1 MMFCY
6 CWSLFFTVVKRRYT
20 EGQWSSGFES
30 STGAFEVWMWIK
42 DVDNYIDFE
51 EAYHLY
57 SSFVQFFCPEK
68 QAFRDKLLDEIHG
81 LPVYVITQ
89 SIMCKSFVALKN
101 SSNMEKY
108 LVDFTNSRIDDE
120 NDCEIH
126 LVGTLKILPPSLFVQ
141 GTKLPPPPPS
151 PKKSSFNPLGRNKRS
166 VPNYV
171 MNNSFFFA

>member
-6 CWSLFFTVVKRRYT
+6 CWSLFFTVLKRRYT
-20 EGQWSSGFES
+20 EGQSSSGFES
-30 STGAFEVWMWIK
+30 STGAFDVWMWIK

-51 EAYHLY
+51 EAYNLY

-89 SIMCKSFVALKN
+89 PITCKSFVALKN
-101 SSNMEKY
+101 SSDMEKY
-108 LVDFTNSRIDDE
+108 LVDFTPLTFR
-120 NDCEIH
+120 
-126 LVGTLKILPPSLFVQ
+126 TRYKI
-141 GTKLPPPPPS
+141 TPPPPTS

-171 MNNSFFFA
+171 MNNSFFCVKTALFILCLSIFKLYVK

>member
-20 EGQWSSGFES
+20 ECQSSSGFES
-30 STGAFEVWMWIK
+30 STGAFDVWMWIK

-89 SIMCKSFVALKN
+89 PITCKSFVTLKN
-101 SSNMEKY
+101 SSDMEKY
-108 LVDFTNSRIDDE
+108 LVDFTNSRIE
-120 NDCEIH
+120 KNHCEIH
-126 LVGTLKILPPSLFVQ
+126 LVGTLKILPPLTFRKRYKI
-141 GTKLPPPPPS
+141 TPPPPIPQ
-151 PKKSSFNPLGRNKRS
+151 KEL
-166 VPNYV
+166 V
-171 MNNSFFFA
+171 

>member
-20 EGQWSSGFES
+20 EGQRSSGFES
-30 STGAFEVWMWIK
+30 STGAFDVWMWIK

-51 EAYHLY
+51 EASLFVFCSIFLPRETSLQKKHLY
-57 SSFVQFFCPEK
+57 SSFVQYFCPEK
-68 QAFRDKLLDEIHG
+68 QAFREKLLDEIHG

-89 SIMCKSFVALKN
+89 PITCKSFVALKN

-108 LVDFTNSRIDDE
+108 LVDFTNSRIDEE

-126 LVGTLKILPPSLFVQ
+126 LVGTLKILPPSLFVE
-141 GTKLPPPPPS
+141 GTK
-151 PKKSSFNPLGRNKRS
+151 
-166 VPNYV
+166 
-171 MNNSFFFA
+171 